1 MTRIYVG
8 NLSKEITDAH
18 LNELALPFG
27 KPDSASIARKLRGG
41 ASKGFGFIDY
51 ATAEQAHAAITDL
64 HGSDV
69 RGQALE
75 VCEAIA
81 LKTQR
86 WSANPRLRR

>member
-27 KPDSASIARKLRGG
+27 KPDSANIARQLRGG

-51 ATAEQAHAAITDL
+51 ATAEQAHAAITGL
-64 HGSDV
+64 HGKKV
-69 RGQALE
+69 RGQVLE
-75 VCEAIA
+75 VCEATA
-81 LKTQR
+81 RK
-86 WSANPRLRR
+86 PRLWSK